1 MRGIVVR
8 GKGYIVWYIVFA
20 IVYFSYIFGGKLHG
34 EYKILAQIIFFGV
47 LALFMQGESEK

>member
-1 MRGIVVR
+1 MR